1 MIKKDEYATAQYSLE
16 DDLSNLKVAKSEAP
30 MLVMIFS
37 QQFIIIYI
45 MNTLSVI
52 SGFFAVNNFKK
63 YGQLNGLTNE
73 NYLAWL
79 GSAAAVC
86 NSIRFIWSYATDHFS
101 YKVVFGVLLVMQIIL
116 DFTIPLVAESSGL
129 YAIWIS
135 LLLLCEGG
143 HFTLVPNILKK
154 IYGEKGTALYGIA
167 FSYTGICSIMIV
179 VLQSYVLGT
188 GTQSYDYFFY
198 FNGAASCVS
207 MILLLTLFSE

>member
-1 MIKKDEYATAQYSLE
+1 
-16 DDLSNLKVAKSEAP
+16 
-30 MLVMIFS
+30 MLRMVCS
-37 QQFIIIYI
+37 QQFWVVYI

-79 GSAAAVC
+79 GSVAAVC
-86 NSIRFIWSYATDHFS
+86 NSIRFIWSMATDYFS
-101 YKVVFGVLLVMQIIL
+101 YKVVYGIMLVMQIVL
-116 DFTIPLVAESSGL
+116 DFTVPLVAENAAL

-135 LLLLCEGG
+135 LMLLCEGG
-143 HFTLVPNILKK
+143 HFTLVPNVLKK
-154 IYGEKGTALYGIA
+154 IYGERGTALYGIA

-188 GTQSYDYFFY
+188 KSQSYDYFFY

-207 MILLLTLFSE
+207 IILLFTVFSEKKFVH